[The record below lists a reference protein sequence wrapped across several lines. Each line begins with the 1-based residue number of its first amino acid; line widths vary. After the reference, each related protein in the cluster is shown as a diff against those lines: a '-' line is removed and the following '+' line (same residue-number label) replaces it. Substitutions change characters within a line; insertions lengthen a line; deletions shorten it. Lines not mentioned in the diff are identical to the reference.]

1 MAKEHKLETLILE
14 ISKIKKK
21 EAMKIVKPVAL
32 SGIAHEKCP
41 KKRPR
46 NAPEIFKYRLKFEL

>member
-14 ISKIKKK
+14 ILKLKK